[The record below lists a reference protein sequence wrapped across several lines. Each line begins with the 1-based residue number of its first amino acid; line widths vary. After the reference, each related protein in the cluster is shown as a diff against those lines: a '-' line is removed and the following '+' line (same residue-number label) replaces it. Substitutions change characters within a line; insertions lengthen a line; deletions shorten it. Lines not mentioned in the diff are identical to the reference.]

1 MLKARLAAM
10 QGTKKIKKKKD
21 SESEN
26 ESDSDSP

>member
-10 QGTKKIKKKKD
+10 QGTKKIKKKESD
-21 SESEN
+21 SEN